1 MGHVI
6 GHFSS
11 LLICSKVPQI
21 SNFLGVDWWVKLLP
35 KHDTLEMLIFCLNWS
50 SLIRKIGIVTHC
62 DS

>member
-11 LLICSKVPQI
+11 LIICSKVPWI
-21 SNFLGVDWWVKLLP
+21 SNFSGVDWWVKLLP